1 MNQLSN
7 NACYENE
14 NRSGR
19 HAQKVQA
26 KSGKGAY

>member
-7 NACYENE
+7 NACYDE
-14 NRSGR
+14 NRSGK
-19 HAQKVQA
+19 HPQKVQA